1 MRAPEFWA
9 GPGDG
14 GWRARLLLPLAALWR
29 RVTRR
34 RLATGGPGFDPG
46 IPVICIGNVTAGGT
60 GKTPFAIEVARRLKA
75 AGHRPH
81 FLSRGHGGTARGV
94 TRVAGQGAAAVGDE
108 PLLLAAVAPAWVARD
123 RVAGAQAIAAA
134 GADVIVMD
142 DGFQNPALKKTLSFL
157 VLDGGAGL
165 GNGRVIPAGPLR
177 EDWQDARARADAI
190 VVIGEGRQPLPPPGK
205 LPLFR
210 AAIRPLSGER
220 FAGRPVLAFAGIGR
234 PGKFFDSLA
243 ACGAELVGC
252 RAFADHHAFT
262 AAEIDALR
270 REAAALGAGLVTTAK
285 DAARLSPAQRAG
297 IEVLEIALD
306 VGESAALDQLLGQA
320 FRD

>member
-14 GWRARLLLPLAALWR
+14 GWRARLLLPLSALWR

-34 RLATGGPGFDPG
+34 RLARGGPGFDPG

-60 GKTPFAIEVARRLKA
+60 GKTPFAIEVASRLKA
-75 AGHRPH
+75 AGHHPH
-81 FLSRGHGGTARGV
+81 FLSRGHGGTARDV
-94 TRVAGQGAAAVGDE
+94 TRVEGQGADVVGDE

-123 RVAGAQAIAAA
+123 RVAGARAMVAA
-134 GADVIVMD
+134 GADVIIMD

-177 EDWQDARARADAI
+177 EDWLEARARADAI
-190 VVIGEGRQPLPPPGK
+190 IVIGEGRHPLPPAGD

-210 AAIRPLSGER
+210 AAIRPLAGER
-220 FAGRPVLAFAGIGR
+220 FAGRRVLAFAGIGR

-243 ACGAELVGC
+243 ACGAELVGR

-270 REAAALGAGLVTTAK
+270 REAAATGAALVTTAK
-285 DAARLSPAQRAG
+285 DAARLSHAQRAG

-306 VGESAALDQLLGQA
+306 VGESAGLDQLLGQA